1 MRTGPILR
9 ALVGA
14 AISVAALWF
23 VLRGT
28 DLAKT
33 GDVLS
38 HADLRWAGLAVV
50 LLSFDLG
57 FRALR
62 WQRLL
67 RPIAAVR
74 YPPMLGYLLI
84 GYLANNILPARLGEL
99 VRSHYIGDR
108 EGISRASAL
117 GTVVVERVV
126 DLVAVVGIA
135 SVALLILSVRGVVA
149 NAVFVGAGV
158 AGLFLVVLAL
168 GIVAHRLP
176 GADRARDLIDRYPRV
191 GDIARSL
198 QGGLAVAGRP
208 RTLAEA
214 MLVSA
219 ASWSMS
225 ILACAAIG
233 QALGLQLSMGQA
245 ALISSGVALASA
257 VPAGPSNLGTFELAA
272 QELGKAVGIDAASAL
287 ALGILLHVSILVVT
301 SVGGAIAFARL
312 GWRSEP
318 AASRPIGGGPAANR
332 AIAGAPA
339 IAEPAPSDPP
349 TSDPSA

>member
-1 MRTGPILR
+1 MRNGPILR
-9 ALVGA
+9 AVVGA
-14 AISVAALWF
+14 AISIAALWF

-38 HADLRWAGLAVV
+38 HADLRWVAFAIL
-50 LLSFDLG
+50 LLSLDLG

-99 VRSHYIGDR
+99 VRSHYLGDR

-126 DLVAVVGIA
+126 DLVAVVAIA
-135 SVALLILSVRGVVA
+135 SVALIVLSVRGVVA
-149 NAVFVGAGV
+149 DAVFVGAGV
-158 AGLFLVVLAL
+158 AGLFLVILAL

-176 GADRARDLIDRYPRV
+176 GTDRARAVVARYPRIA
-191 GDIARSL
+191 GIARSL
-198 QGGLAVAGRP
+198 QDGLAVAGRP
-208 RTLAEA
+208 RTLVEA
-214 MLVSA
+214 LLASA
-219 ASWSMS
+219 ASWTMA
-225 ILACAAIG
+225 ILAFAAIG

-245 ALISSGVALASA
+245 ALIASGVALASA

-272 QELGKAVGIDAASAL
+272 REIGKAVGIEASSAL
-287 ALGILLHVSILVVT
+287 ALGVLVHVSILVVT

-312 GWRSEP
+312 GWRGAS
-318 AASRPIGGGPAANR
+318 AAVEQDAH
-332 AIAGAPA
+332 
-339 IAEPAPSDPP
+339 
-349 TSDPSA
+349 